1 MLAADAVREGFFRF
15 DPSDGIYTDH
25 FPGYPVVPGS
35 LIIQAFLDVAGAV
48 REIEEFRFRSFLC
61 PGDYRYRLT
70 RRDDRWECTLTQEEQ
85 IMVRG
90 KLRI

>member
-1 MLAADAVREGFFRF
+1 MLTADALREGVFRF

-61 PGDYRYRLT
+61 PGDYRYRLM
-70 RRDDRWECTLTQEEQ
+70 RRDGRWDCTLTQEEQ